1 LGLHPPHLEGGTDDV
16 IMYMGP
22 PSME

>member
-22 PSME
+22 PIME